1 MRKLFLLSFISMAT
15 LMAWAEEP
23 EINAVQLTQGVT
35 VDWYFLSANPEA
47 TIEDGF
53 ITMNGKTYDLS
64 QGDVETVF
72 AYKDPTPTSL
82 METNQSSDVIKFI
95 RDGQLY
101 ILRDGKTYTAQG
113 AVVE

>member
-15 LMAWAEEP
+15 LMAWAEP
-23 EINAVQLTQGVT
+23 EINAVKLTQGAT
-35 VDWYFLSANPEA
+35 ENWYFLNTNPEV

-64 QGDVETVF
+64 QGEVLTVF

-82 METNQSSDVIKFI
+82 VETNQSSDMVKFI

-113 AVVE
+113 ALVE